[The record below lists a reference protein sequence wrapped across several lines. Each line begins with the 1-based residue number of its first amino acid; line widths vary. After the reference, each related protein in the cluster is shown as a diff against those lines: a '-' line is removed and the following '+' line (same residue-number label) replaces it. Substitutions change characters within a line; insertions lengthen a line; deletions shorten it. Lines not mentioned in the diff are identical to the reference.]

1 MNYFI
6 IAKYIGDKTMMTMFF
21 APASPPAVQ
30 GSLPATD
37 CLDGDMM
44 PEYNI
49 GAKIREL
56 RSIRKLTLQDVANE
70 TGFSTAL
77 ISQIENN
84 KISPPIATLSKIA
97 VFFDVRIG
105 HFFSESEEE
114 APFEVLRSGQR
125 TIIPRVV
132 SQDGSVHGY
141 FYESLSVRKKNKKM
155 DPFLLTLNEKVTNT
169 DTYSHNGEEFL
180 FVLKGSAELLLDGHR
195 ITLDEGDSVY
205 FDANLKHRLL
215 SEGHDE
221 VKVLAVV
228 MR

>member
-1 MNYFI
+1 
-6 IAKYIGDKTMMTMFF
+6 
-21 APASPPAVQ
+21 
-30 GSLPATD
+30 
-37 CLDGDMM
+37 M

-56 RSIRKLTLQDVANE
+56 RTARKLTLQDVANE

-84 KISPPIATLSKIA
+84 KISPPIATLSRIAYFFEVKI
-97 VFFDVRIG
+97 G
-105 HFFSESEEE
+105 YFFSESEEE
-114 APFEVLRSGQR
+114 CPFEVLRSNER
-125 TIIPRVV
+125 AIIPKVV
-132 SQDGSVHGY
+132 SQDGTAHGY

-169 DTYSHNGEEFL
+169 DTYSHKGEEFL
-180 FVLKGSAELLLDGHR
+180 FVMEGSAELLLDGQS
-195 ITLDEGDSVY
+195 IALDKGDSVY

-215 SEGHDE
+215 SSGNDE
-221 VKVLAVV
+221 VKVMVVV